1 MKLVLDTNVLVA
13 GLRSNKGASR
23 RILALLPNGTLK
35 LLLSVPLLLEY
46 EAVLKRPHH
55 LEASGLSEQDV
66 DVILD
71 MIAASA
77 NEIRLHY
84 LWRPML
90 RDPSDD
96 MVAEVAV
103 AGNAEALV
111 TLNERD
117 FGPLTEN
124 FGIAVLNPG
133 ALIALLEKENKE

>member
-13 GLRSNKGASR
+13 GLRSKKGASH
-23 RILALLPNGTLK
+23 RILTLLPKGKLK
-35 LLLSVPLLLEY
+35 LLLSVPLLIEY

-55 LEASGLSEQDV
+55 REASGLSDRDV
-66 DVILD
+66 DAILD
-71 MIAASA
+71 MIAAGA
-77 NEIRLHY
+77 KEIRLHY

-103 AGNAEALV
+103 AGNADALV
-111 TLNERD
+111 TLNARD

-133 ALIALLEKENKE
+133 ALMALLKKEKKE